1 MIMPQTSD
9 AKYLGYICYF
19 ILSATIKMD
28 VIPKPVP
35 FQNKP
40 ILAVVLLPMLA
51 YEPFASRMATSTTH
65 NWRAT
70 LL

>member
-1 MIMPQTSD
+1 
-9 AKYLGYICYF
+9 
-19 ILSATIKMD
+19 MD

-40 ILAVVLLPMLA
+40 ILAVVLLPILA

-65 NWRAT
+65 NWRVT
-70 LL
+70 LLSDASYM